1 MWWRFFVNECE
12 CVVGRRA
19 LDLIRISD
27 TKRCWR
33 YEISQFFTWQARA
46 WILKINTKFSRFF
59 PELHRLC
66 HMCNLRSDL
75 IISSKFTQTLSNS
88 LTNLRLWIHDRMREV
103 EPTTSKQNR
112 ESYENQRK
120 IFNFRFFFL
129 VIFLFDRRWA
139 QKKMKEEKNDDRKV
153 QTTLSLRVSRFWYL
167 QVWGSPR
174 GNIWAKIFEE
184 EESWAHTNIFF

>member
-1 MWWRFFVNECE
+1 MKNIFGVMKIFCEWMWMC
-12 CVVGRRA
+12 
-19 LDLIRISD
+19 
-27 TKRCWR
+27 CWT
-33 YEISQFFTWQARA
+33 SCTWSHQNLRHETMLTLRNLPIFHLTSRQARA

-139 QKKMKEEKNDDRKV
+139 QKNERRKKRWSKSSDN
-153 QTTLSLRVSRFWYL
+153 SLTSSQSLLISSSVRIPAR
-167 QVWGSPR
+167 
-174 GNIWAKIFEE
+174 
-184 EESWAHTNIFF
+184 